1 MAEKQPNK
9 RGAKPLAQ
17 AEPVG
22 PELDA
27 DKLAER
33 NQELVTMA
41 DAEAATAAGAG
52 QLAKSIGYTGEIS
65 LLALTDG
72 IRFYQGRTAEA
83 ALEIGK
89 RLLLLKEITPHGQ
102 FKSELDHLGFSHR
115 SAIRFM
121 SATLKFSKAPTLA
134 LLEKAHISQSNL
146 LELMV
151 LDDEELDALDSGESV
166 NGITLDDVETM
177 STRQLRAALR
187 ETRANADAKDQRI
200 TKLSDDLNKAEEKTA
215 KAQRKWKKATPDEQS
230 QELLSQL
237 EQAAAQVR
245 IAIASG
251 SEEAGFSGAV
261 ITLMQH
267 AEQHDLNVDEQVA
280 GIVASL
286 INDLR
291 LVRDHQEVGVTVIHD
306 RRLADWKR
314 EG

>member
-17 AEPVG
+17 AEPVVQD
-22 PELDA
+22 LDA

-33 NQELVTMA
+33 SQELVTLGEHQSEVVDQFGDGLPWHPDHYENAIRGELRRGCEAFLRAGRYLVVARECAAHGEWQQMLDRLDLGRA
-41 DAEAATAAGAG
+41 QAFRMIEAAKRVSALPNVSAPKHLIAAAKNSTKLVELLSLPEE
-52 QLAKSIGYTGEIS
+52 QFVELATTGE
-65 LLALTDG
+65 
-72 IRFYQGRTAEA
+72 TAD
-83 ALEIGK
+83 L
-89 RLLLLKEITPHGQ
+89 
-102 FKSELDHLGFSHR
+102 
-115 SAIRFM
+115 
-121 SATLKFSKAPTLA
+121 
-134 LLEKAHISQSNL
+134 
-146 LELMV
+146 
-151 LDDEELDALDSGESV
+151 
-166 NGITLDDVETM
+166 TLDDVERMTF
-177 STRQLRAALR
+177 RELRAAIR
-187 ETRANADAKDQRI
+187 DARADLDAKDQRI

-215 KAQRKWKKATPDEQS
+215 KAQKKWKKATPDEQS
-230 QELLSQL
+230 QELLTQL

-267 AEQHDLNVDEQVA
+267 AEQHNLNVDEQVA
-280 GIVASL
+280 GIIASL

>member
-1 MAEKQPNK
+1 MAEKQPTK

-17 AEPVG
+17 AEQVG
-22 PELDA
+22 PDLDL

-33 NQELVTMA
+33 EQELVTMA

-52 QLAKSIGYTGEIS
+52 QLAKTVGYTGEIS

-72 IRFYQGRTAEA
+72 IRFFQSRTAEA

-89 RLLLLKEITPHGQ
+89 RLLLLKEITPHGE
-102 FKSELDHLGFSHR
+102 FGATVESLGFSPQ
-115 SAIRFM
+115 SARRFM
-121 SATLKFSKAPTLA
+121 AATLKFSKRSTSSVLA
-134 LLEKAHISQSNL
+134 KAHISQSNL

-151 LDDEELDALDSGESV
+151 LDDEELEALDSGDSV
-166 NGITLDDVETM
+166 NGITLDDIEVM
-177 STRQLRAALR
+177 STRELRQALR
-187 ETRANADAKDQRI
+187 ETRADADAKDQRI

-230 QELLSQL
+230 QELLTQL

-267 AEQHDLNVDEQVA
+267 AEQHGLNVDEQVA
-280 GIVASL
+280 GIIASL

>member
-17 AEPVG
+17 AEPIVQD
-22 PELDA
+22 LDA

-33 NQELVTMA
+33 SQELVTLGEHHSEVVDQFGDGLPWHPDHYENAIRSELRRGCEAFIRAGRYLVVARECAMHGEWRGMLERLGIGKDQA
-41 DAEAATAAGAG
+41 LRMMEAARRVSALPNVANSRHLIEATKNHSRLIELLSLPEEQFAE
-52 QLAKSIGYTGEIS
+52 LATEGE
-65 LLALTDG
+65 T
-72 IRFYQGRTAEA
+72 
-83 ALEIGK
+83 
-89 RLLLLKEITPHGQ
+89 
-102 FKSELDHLGFSHR
+102 
-115 SAIRFM
+115 
-121 SATLKFSKAPTLA
+121 
-134 LLEKAHISQSNL
+134 
-146 LELMV
+146 
-151 LDDEELDALDSGESV
+151 
-166 NGITLDDVETM
+166 NGLTLDDVEHM
-177 STRQLRAALR
+177 SFHELRAAIR
-187 ETRANADAKDQRI
+187 EARADLDAKDQRI

-215 KAQRKWKKATPDEQS
+215 KAQKKWKKATPDEQS
-230 QELLSQL
+230 QELLTHL
-237 EQAAAQVR
+237 EQAAGQVR

-280 GIVASL
+280 GIIASL

-291 LVRDHQEVGVTVIHD
+291 LVRDHQEVGVTVIHA

>member
-22 PELDA
+22 PDLDT

-41 DAEAATAAGAG
+41 DAEATAAAGAG
-52 QLAKSIGYTGEIS
+52 QLAKTVGYTGEITT
-65 LLALTDG
+65 LALTDG
-72 IRFYQGRTAEA
+72 IRFYQSRTAEA

-89 RLLLLKEITPHGQ
+89 RLLLLKEITPHGH
-102 FKSELDHLGFSHR
+102 FKSEIEQLGFSPR
-115 SAIRFM
+115 MAQQFM
-121 SATLKFSKAPTLA
+121 SATLKFSKANTSS
-134 LLEKAHISQSNL
+134 LLTKAHISQSNL
-146 LELMV
+146 LELIV
-151 LDDEELDALDSGESV
+151 LDDEEIQALDSGDSV
-166 NGITLDDVETM
+166 NGITLDDIEVM
-177 STRQLRAALR
+177 STRELRAALR
-187 ETRANADAKDQRI
+187 ETRADADAKDQRI

-215 KAQRKWKKATPDEQS
+215 KAQKKWKKATPDEQS
-230 QELLSQL
+230 QELLTQL
-237 EQAAAQVR
+237 ELAASQVR
-245 IAIASG
+245 LAIATG

-280 GIVASL
+280 GIIASL